1 MDPDLIRLILVILGV
16 LLVIGIYAWDR
27 YKRSAPP
34 ARMGRQAPQ
43 AWSDDD
49 MDDDSADSRREPV
62 IESQPDRVPEMTLD
76 EDSVPVASKKVSRES
91 RTSELDPEPVDLGE
105 WSRPSAE
112 GDPQFAMDLDFDV
125 HGDNDYLHTDPA
137 LADDVERKIIV
148 VNVVAKGTGQ
158 FAGPAIEKACADVDL
173 VLGEMAIYHRHD
185 QRTGKVLFSMA
196 SMVEPGSFP
205 VPQLR
210 TFSTPGLSIFTQL
223 PGVRDGVEIYDAMLH
238 AARQLASTLQGEVQ
252 DERRNKMTGQMEKHV
267 RESIVEHRR
276 RLKLSRSR
284 H

>member
-1 MDPDLIRLILVILGV
+1 MDPDLIRLILVVLGV

-49 MDDDSADSRREPV
+49 VDDDLEDARREPV
-62 IESQPDRVPEMTLD
+62 IESQPDRVPDMMLD
-76 EDSVPVASKKVSRES
+76 DDAVPVASESVSRAS
-91 RTSELDPEPVDLGE
+91 RATDLDPDPVDIGE

-112 GDPQFAMDLDFDV
+112 GDPQFAMDLDFDA

-137 LADDVERKIIV
+137 LADEVERKIIV
-148 VNVVAKGTGQ
+148 VNVVAKGSGE
-158 FAGPAIEKACADVDL
+158 FAGPAIEKACADADL

-185 QRTGKVLFSMA
+185 PRTRKVLFSMA

-205 VPQLR
+205 VQQLR
-210 TFSTPGLSIFTQL
+210 SFSTPGLSMFTQL
-223 PGVRDGVEIYDAMLH
+223 PGARDGIEIYDAMLQ
-238 AARQLASTLQGEVQ
+238 AARQLALALQGEVQ